1 MSKSTSLSQGIGKR
15 TNGKRRID
23 ASVADI
29 NARSRTRYHS
39 DTGAAYT
46 VVNSNG
52 LIKVEFSQTGTRH
65 DEARSAVVGTLTA
78 TGYRSNSAIA
88 FMESRI
94 SWDELAV
101 LIGMSQDALM
111 RSVAKFARSQ
121 VYQGDG
127 VASADRYARRVTNR
141 QKQDKRDRVSKG
153 IRIC

>member
-1 MSKSTSLSQGIGKR
+1 MSTSLSQGIGKR

-29 NARSRTRYHS
+29 NARSHTRYHS

-52 LIKVEFSQTGTRH
+52 LIKVEFSQVGTRH
-65 DEARSAVVGTLTA
+65 NETRSAVVGALTA
-78 TGYRSNSAIA
+78 TGYRSYSAIA
-88 FMESRI
+88 FMGFKI
-94 SWDELAV
+94 SWDELAA

-121 VYQGDG
+121 PYHGDG
-127 VASADRYARRVTNR
+127 VSSADHYTRRATNR
-141 QKQDKRDRVSKG
+141 QKKDKCDRVSKG